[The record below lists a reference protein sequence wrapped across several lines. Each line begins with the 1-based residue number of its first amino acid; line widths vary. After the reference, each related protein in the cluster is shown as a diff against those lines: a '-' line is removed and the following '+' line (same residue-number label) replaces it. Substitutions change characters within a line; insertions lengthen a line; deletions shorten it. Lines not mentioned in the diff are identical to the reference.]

1 LVQIQQCAPFFSIF
15 LGFFNT
21 AFLCL
26 PGAGDYEIRLYANN
40 SYELLADATFSIGG
54 DAPPAIN
61 IVRNGNGTITVT
73 FEGKLQ
79 TAATVNGP
87 WQDVDSVSPLTLNT
101 DETVHFVRAVR

>member
-1 LVQIQQCAPFFSIF
+1 MDAGTKIGDTSLSEGSLEFYES
-15 LGFFNT
+15 
-21 AFLCL
+21 L

-79 TAATVNGP
+79 TAATVNSP